1 MKKLLIALIK
11 LYQKTPCSSHSQCR
25 YIPTCSNYA
34 IEAINVYGSIKGSFL
49 ALKRILRCN
58 PLGGYGYDPVPRKKE
73 KKEMKK
79 NKFLLLMTIFIGIF
93 FMTTGCTND
102 NMENIDVLVTSYAN
116 EYIVQ
121 ELYGE
126 HAIITSIYPDGVDIT
141 NYQISKKNKNDYS
154 KYDLFIYNGLIEKER
169 NLAVDLL
176 DINPD
181 LKIID
186 TAYVL
191 ETDYSPEEL
200 WLNPSSLL
208 MMAQN
213 VRLGL
218 EEYIDSN
225 VLKEE
230 IDLAY
235 DDLKVKLSELD
246 VSYRIDVENT
256 NNKIIVVS
264 NSALKYLEK
273 FGLQVYCIDAD
284 ATEKTI
290 SDVQNLINDKKINY
304 IFSFKE
310 ENQNDNVKKLSE
322 ENEGISVLQ
331 LHKLDNITDEER
343 NNKENYLT
351 IMQSNLETIKK
362 EIY

>member
-1 MKKLLIALIK
+1 MKKIK
-11 LYQKTPCSSHSQCR
+11 
-25 YIPTCSNYA
+25 
-34 IEAINVYGSIKGSFL
+34 
-49 ALKRILRCN
+49 
-58 PLGGYGYDPVPRKKE
+58 
-73 KKEMKK
+73 
-79 NKFLLLMTIFIGIF
+79 FIGLIVF
-93 FMTTGCTND
+93 VTLMCFGLTGCTSD
-102 NMENIDVLVTSYAN
+102 NMENINILVTNYPN

-121 ELYGE
+121 KLYGE
-126 HAIITSIYPDGVDIT
+126 HSTVTSIYPDGVDIT
-141 NYQISKKNKNDYS
+141 NYKINSKQKKDFS
-154 KYDLFIYNGLIEKER
+154 QYDLFIYNGLIEKER

-218 EEYIDSN
+218 EEYINSN
-225 VLKEE
+225 VLKDE

-235 DDLKVKLSELD
+235 DELKVELSELD
-246 VSYRIDVENT
+246 ANYRIDVENT
-256 NNKIIVVS
+256 SNKVIVVA

-273 FGLQVYCIDAD
+273 FGLEVYCIDSD

-290 SDVQNLINDKKINY
+290 SDVQNLIDEDKIEY
-304 IFSFKE
+304 IYVFKE
-310 ENQNDNVKKLSE
+310 EELNDNVKKLVE
-322 ENEGISVLQ
+322 DNEKISVLEM
-331 LHKLDNITDEER
+331 HRLDNITDDER
-343 NNKENYLT
+343 KNKDDYLS
-351 IMQSNLETIKK
+351 IMESNLETIKK